1 MEYFKIVK
9 KNKAFEKEKFDNL
22 RRIVLASKKK
32 VTRTREILQ
41 KKPQNLK
48 HYFYNSIYNKEI
60 LKVLEEIE
68 SYNNILIEID
78 GLIKNSMI
86 YQASLNLEKLK
97 GSLEK
102 IEEKFLKTANLKYIL
117 ETEKQRKNELYVII
131 QNFLKFFLF
140 TFEKP
145 LIYQITSAKEEKT
158 NFFTL
163 ERVKLNKNENSQMNT
178 NLVENNLNNFL
189 LKEFDVNL
197 HDYLPLE
204 AKYFEFKNAFCT
216 SKIAK
221 TKLKIKKMEQIDQL
235 LETFKLKNYFSIK
248 KKKYF

>member
-1 MEYFKIVK
+1 MKQF
-9 KNKAFEKEKFDNL
+9 
-22 RRIVLASKKK
+22 
-32 VTRTREILQ
+32 
-41 KKPQNLK
+41 
-48 HYFYNSIYNKEI
+48 FYNSIYNKEI

-68 SYNNILIEID
+68 SFNNILIEID
-78 GLIKNSMI
+78 GLIKNNMI

-97 GSLEK
+97 ASLEK
-102 IEEKFLKTANLKYIL
+102 MQENFLKTTNLKYIL

-145 LIYQITSAKEEKT
+145 LIYQINSTKDEKT

-163 ERVKLNKNENSQMNT
+163 ERVKLQKNENNQINT

-197 HDYLPLE
+197 HDYDQLE
-204 AKYFEFKNAFCT
+204 AKYLEFKNAFCI

-221 TKLKIKKMEQIDQL
+221 TKLKIKKLELIDQL
-235 LETFKLKNYFSIK
+235 LETFKLKNYFST
-248 KKKYF
+248 